1 MGTVPFLP
9 PDNPGRRGRDGE
21 ARTEVEVKAAVARSS
36 PSPLPCEGCR
46 SWAHVWTT
54 QAGPC
59 GPRPPISFLISLL
72 KVGGAGTHLA
82 CHGLPASKGPSVSTK
97 GATRTCGADYRLRMR
112 LPPQALPRV
121 SVSAWGPGPSL
132 AISRAW
138 DLIQVRGFCCGGRAS
153 RCACAGAGR
162 PAPALLFGVVG
173 PGMMGTEAE
182 GRQTPVPSWLLA
194 GRRKPGHRS

>member
-132 AISRAW
+132 AISQGLGPDPGPRS
-138 DLIQVRGFCCGGRAS
+138 LLRRPSFPVRVCRGGAPGPRPSLWGGRPWHD
-153 RCACAGAGR
+153 GD
-162 PAPALLFGVVG
+162 
-173 PGMMGTEAE
+173 
-182 GRQTPVPSWLLA
+182 
-194 GRRKPGHRS
+194 

>member
-1 MGTVPFLP
+1 M
-9 PDNPGRRGRDGE
+9 DH
-21 ARTEVEVKAAVARSS
+21 
-36 PSPLPCEGCR
+36 PSGSL
-46 SWAHVWTT
+46 WA
-54 QAGPC
+54 
-59 GPRPPISFLISLL
+59 RPPISFLISLL

-138 DLIQVRGFCCGGRAS
+138 DLIQVRGVCCGGRAS

-173 PGMMGTEAE
+173 PGMMGTEAR
-182 GRQTPVPSWLLA
+182 GDRPPSQAGCWRGGGSLDTVLRVSGFSPLRPFSLACDRPGFVTAQPSPSSRRPPLL
-194 GRRKPGHRS
+194 